1 MDRPGGAGVSA
12 RHALVVTGG
21 PSPAGL
27 ADLPA
32 RELVIAADRGAEHAL
47 ALGLEVDLVVGDL
60 DSIDPDTLVR
70 LQEGGTRVEHHPADK
85 DETDLEL
92 ALAAALEAGATSATI
107 VGSASGRLDHAL
119 GILLAGAGDRWAGLR
134 IDLRIDAARAWIVRD
149 RLEVHGEP
157 DTVVS
162 LLAVGGPATG
172 VTTTGLRWRLADAVM
187 SPGIA
192 VGLSNL
198 MTGPTATVTVGTGTL
213 LVVQPGREAA

>member
-1 MDRPGGAGVSA
+1 M
-12 RHALVVTGG
+12 
-21 PSPAGL
+21 
-27 ADLPA
+27 
-32 RELVIAADRGAEHAL
+32 
-47 ALGLEVDLVVGDL
+47 
-60 DSIDPDTLVR
+60 
-70 LQEGGTRVEHHPADK
+70 
-85 DETDLEL
+85 

-149 RLEVHGEP
+149 RVEVHGEP

-172 VTTTGLRWRLADAVM
+172 VTTTGLRWRLADAAM

>member
-60 DSIDPDTLVR
+60 DSIDPDTLAR
-70 LQEGGTRVEHHPADK
+70 LEEGGTRVEHHPADK

-107 VGSASGRLDHAL
+107 AGSASG
-119 GILLAGAGDRWAGLR
+119 
-134 IDLRIDAARAWIVRD
+134 
-149 RLEVHGEP
+149 
-157 DTVVS
+157 
-162 LLAVGGPATG
+162 
-172 VTTTGLRWRLADAVM
+172 LADAAM

>member
-60 DSIDPDTLVR
+60 DSIDPDTLAR
-70 LQEGGTRVEHHPADK
+70 LEEGGTRVEHHPADK
-85 DETDLEL
+85 DET
-92 ALAAALEAGATSATI
+92 
-107 VGSASGRLDHAL
+107 AL

-149 RLEVHGEP
+149 RVEVHGEP

-172 VTTTGLRWRLADAVM
+172 VTTTGLRWRLADAAM